1 LRDWPKPFIFL
12 SMNIFVRTPLEYLL
26 AGLLLSGLL
35 RFAR

>member
-1 LRDWPKPFIFL
+1 
-12 SMNIFVRTPLEYLL
+12 MNVFVRIHLEFLL

>member
-1 LRDWPKPFIFL
+1 
-12 SMNIFVRTPLEYLL
+12 MNIFVRTPLEYLL